1 MQFIKFME
9 INLSKKKK
17 WILRIICICVLLQLP
32 IVYFMDKFYYF
43 NDNNIRYTI
52 GTYYK
57 DGIIINSSSSKEKGF
72 IYYVDSIKHV
82 VTTSKFNNTDMSH
95 THVLIMFS
103 AVFHGNANVLNII
116 VPKWVLAPPKGGWK
130 QFPPDIN
137 WKGAELDTAYM
148 KKMGIAI
155 PE

>member
-1 MQFIKFME
+1 M
-9 INLSKKKK
+9 
-17 WILRIICICVLLQLP
+17 RC
-32 IVYFMDKFYYF
+32 
-43 NDNNIRYTI
+43 
-52 GTYYK
+52 
-57 DGIIINSSSSKEKGF
+57 IINSSSSKEKGF

-148 KKMGIAI
+148 KKMNLEI
-155 PE
+155 P

>member
-1 MQFIKFME
+1 ME

-43 NDNNIRYTI
+43 NDDNIRYTI

-57 DGIIINSSSSKEKGF
+57 EGVIVNSSSNKEKGF

-82 VTTSKFNNTDMSH
+82 ATTSKFNNTDMSH

-103 AVFHGNANVLNII
+103 AVFHGNAKVLSII
-116 VPKWVLAPPKGGWK
+116 VPKWVLAPPKAGWE

-148 KKMGIAI
+148 KKMNLEI
-155 PE
+155 P